1 MKQQIQ
7 AGDYEMQQCKKC
19 AEYIKD
25 EIRRTEVPFDEES
38 SNRGRLFRTPVKFK
52 ASVVKGRNYYFVP
65 VEFNVLTT
73 EELAV
78 FRDTVIDEIVD
89 EAAKKFNSEL
99 SVGERRVSGPMGYK
113 NYGVYCEV
121 E

>member
-25 EIRRTEVPFDEES
+25 EIKRTEVPFDQEFVNKGKIVKS
-38 SNRGRLFRTPVKFK
+38 PVKFNVH
-52 ASVVKGRNYYFVP
+52 VVKGRNYYFVP
-65 VEFNVLTT
+65 VDFNVPTT
-73 EELAV
+73 DDLAV
-78 FRDTVIDEIVD
+78 FRDNVIDEIVD

-99 SVGERRVSGPMGYK
+99 SVGERRVSGPRGYK